1 MKAGR
6 LAAISVLWVCGIAS
20 LGAAGDEL
28 SRLGQPISLGP
39 QTSLVITLKPGE
51 DWRSRFPGEFPPE
64 IKNLAVYEFRIT
76 GDELVGFKTDR
87 SDPSQS
93 DVVAICEGRRVNIL
107 KLAAPRLDGPVG
119 IGDPGAYQA
128 KDGRWSSFVNPLM
141 TQRVGV
147 MYLLFNLPAECTP
160 QTTRLS
166 LALEVGNAPYR
177 HYRVLLGEAAPAR
190 SK

>member
-1 MKAGR
+1 MKAR
-6 LAAISVLWVCGIAS
+6 SLPAIPVLWVSVIAS

-39 QTSLVITLKPGE
+39 QTSLVITLKPGT
-51 DWRSRFPGEFPPE
+51 DWRSRFPGEFPPD
-64 IKNLAVYEFRIT
+64 IKNLAVYEFRVT

-93 DVVAICEGRRVNIL
+93 DVVAICEGRRMNIL
-107 KLAAPRLDGPVG
+107 KIGAPKLDGSVG

-141 TQRVGV
+141 TQRIGV
-147 MYLLFNLPAECTP
+147 MYLRFDLPAECAP
-160 QTTRLS
+160 QTARLS

-177 HYRVLLGEAAPAR
+177 HYRVLLGEATPTR